1 LIALS
6 SERNLIFDVPGGG
19 FISMGPEHHEERLRS
34 WAVKTCRP
42 VISIE
47 YGKAPECKLSH
58 RSSPSPMPLNMPST
72 DPYPF
77 AIDEVFDAYRIIVE
91 SKGKAIGIGV
101 AGKDLNI
108 VLSGDSACV
117 RMFSAEEHLLTLT

>member
-1 LIALS
+1 
-6 SERNLIFDVPGGG
+6 
-19 FISMGPEHHEERLRS
+19 MGPEHHEERLRS

-47 YGKAPECKLSH
+47 YGKAPECKLLH
-58 RSSPSPMPLNMPST
+58 RSAPSPVPLNTPFT

-77 AIDEVFDAYRIIVE
+77 AVEEVFDAYRIIVE
-91 SKGKAIGIGV
+91 SKGKAIGIGI
-101 AGKDLNI
+101 AGDDLNI

-117 RMFSAEEHLLTLT
+117 QMFSAGEHLLTLT

>member
-1 LIALS
+1 MAALS

-47 YGKAPECKLSH
+47 YGKAPECRLLP
-58 RSSPSPMPLNMPST
+58 RSSPSPMLLNSPST

-91 SKGKAIGIGV
+91 SKGKAIGIGI
-101 AGKDLNI
+101 AGEDLNI

-117 RMFSAEEHLLTLT
+117 QILAAGEHLLTLT

>member
-1 LIALS
+1 MAALAF
-6 SERNLIFDVPGGG
+6 ERNLIFDVPGGG

-47 YGKAPECKLSH
+47 YGKAPECKLSP
-58 RSSPSPMPLNMPST
+58 RSGPSPPLNTPST

-77 AIDEVFDAYRIIVE
+77 AVEEIFDAYRIIVE
-91 SKGKAIGIGV
+91 SKGKAIGIGI
-101 AGKDLNI
+101 AGEDLNVVI
-108 VLSGDSACV
+108 SGDSAYV
-117 RMFSAEEHLLTLT
+117 RMFSAGEHLLTLT